1 LCSGFIASFTK
12 ARPPEK
18 SLVQFGP
25 VLRYHSRQGDFSGM
39 NEKQKIGLPDRK
51 KAKILPVFY
60 IGNIQNPKYHLYV
73 VYRNWILF
81 PIIYRGDRTMVKIRK
96 NKPAISA
103 DVKPF
108 RTVRRLNI
116 NRTYT
121 PLKIGVIAGYI
132 LLGMISASSSMFGIL
147 VGALLRLAGY

>member
-1 LCSGFIASFTK
+1 
-12 ARPPEK
+12 
-18 SLVQFGP
+18 
-25 VLRYHSRQGDFSGM
+25 
-39 NEKQKIGLPDRK
+39 
-51 KAKILPVFY
+51 
-60 IGNIQNPKYHLYV
+60 
-73 VYRNWILF
+73 
-81 PIIYRGDRTMVKIRK
+81 MVKIKK

-103 DVKPF
+103 EVKPF

-147 VGALLRLAGY
+147 VGALFRLAGY

>member
-1 LCSGFIASFTK
+1 
-12 ARPPEK
+12 
-18 SLVQFGP
+18 
-25 VLRYHSRQGDFSGM
+25 M
-39 NEKQKIGLPDRK
+39 
-51 KAKILPVFY
+51 
-60 IGNIQNPKYHLYV
+60 
-73 VYRNWILF
+73 
-81 PIIYRGDRTMVKIRK
+81 YRGDRTMFKIKR

-103 DVKPF
+103 EAKPF

-121 PLKIGVIAGYI
+121 PLKIGIVAGYL